1 MWSSSAEGLVR
12 EKMTLPLDHKTRAA
26 VCQGQGSLLP
36 FHNHNLLA
44 LADSKV
50 FCLELGPFLA
60 VNIVLKAKIRDSH
73 RKKNASGL
81 RSLTEN
87 LFGCICHLGTA
98 SSVASSVA
106 TVDDRRKM
114 EARYTD
120 VGRLV
125 RAFST
130 ETVIGN
136 PHVHTYQNR
145 RGATQT
151 GELLRRRIFHRHV
164 VRNLKGALPTGQG
177 RLTFFPSGLGI

>member
-1 MWSSSAEGLVR
+1 
-12 EKMTLPLDHKTRAA
+12 MTLPLDHKTRAA

-125 RAFST
+125 RA
-130 ETVIGN
+130 
-136 PHVHTYQNR
+136 YQNR
-145 RGATQT
+145 RGATKT